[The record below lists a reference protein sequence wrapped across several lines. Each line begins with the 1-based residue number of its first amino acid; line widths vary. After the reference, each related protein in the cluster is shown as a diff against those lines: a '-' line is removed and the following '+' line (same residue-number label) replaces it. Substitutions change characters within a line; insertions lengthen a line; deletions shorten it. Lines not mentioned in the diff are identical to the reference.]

1 MIKSAPGSAW
11 SPSLALLLAS
21 ACGLAVA
28 NIYYAQPLLG
38 LLAEE
43 FGVSYA
49 AAGSIVSVI
58 QLFYA
63 AGLLLI
69 VPLGDL
75 RSRRRM
81 ILVQMLLAS
90 VALTA
95 AGLANRYAVLLAAL
109 AAVGSMAVV
118 TQVLVNFASSLAPAS
133 RRGSAVGTVT
143 GGVVI
148 GILLARTFAGVVSE
162 LAGWRAVYLLSAAL
176 TAAVALALF
185 RWLPEDDTGKSDISY
200 GQTLRSLPELFA
212 KRPLLRS
219 RAILAMLIFADF
231 GMLWTPLAFPLGE
244 APLSL
249 SPAAIGAFGLAGAAG
264 ALGAARAGRWADRGL
279 GPRKTI
285 VALVVLLIAWLPIG
299 LLHRSLALLVVG
311 ILLLDFA
318 VQVVHVSSQSLL
330 FAAFPEARGRLT
342 GAYMV
347 FYSIGS
353 ALGAFLSTRIYAS
366 FGWHGVSLTGA
377 GIAAIALLYAVYS
390 RNAHRA

>member
-1 MIKSAPGSAW
+1 MIKSAQAPTW

-38 LLAEE
+38 QLAEE

-49 AAGSIVSVI
+49 AVGSVVSVI

-81 ILVQMLLAS
+81 ILVQLLSSS

-95 AGLANRYAVLLAAL
+95 AGLADRYALLLAAL

-148 GILLARTFAGVVSE
+148 GILLARTVAGVVSE
-162 LAGWRAVYLLSAAL
+162 LGGWRAVYLLSAAL

-185 RWLPEDDTGKSDISY
+185 RWLPEDDSAKSKISY

-212 KRPLLRS
+212 ARPLLRS
-219 RAILAMLIFADF
+219 RAVLALLIFADF
-231 GMLWTPLAFPLGE
+231 GMLWTPLAIPLGE
-244 APLSL
+244 APLGL

-279 GPRKTI
+279 GPRMTI
-285 VALVVLLIAWLPIG
+285 VALAVLLVAWLPIG
-299 LLHRSLALLVVG
+299 MLHRSLALLVVG

-353 ALGAFLSTRIYAS
+353 ALGAFLSTRIYAA
-366 FGWHGVSLTGA
+366 FGWQGVSLTGA
-377 GIAAIALLYAVYS
+377 GIAAIALAYAVCS
-390 RNAHRA
+390 RDARHV